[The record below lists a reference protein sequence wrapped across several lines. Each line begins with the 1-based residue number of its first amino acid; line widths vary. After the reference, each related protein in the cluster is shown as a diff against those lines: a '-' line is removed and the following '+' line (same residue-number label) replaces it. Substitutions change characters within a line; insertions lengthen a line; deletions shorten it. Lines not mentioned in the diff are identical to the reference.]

1 MLTKTLAW
9 EVGPLGIRVNA
20 LAPGVIETNF
30 SRHNFVDEDGNVDP
44 DRLAK
49 YRKRFSA
56 MAPLQR
62 VGSAQDV
69 ADSILFLVSE
79 RASFMT
85 GQILRPNGGVAMPW

>member
-1 MLTKTLAW
+1 
-9 EVGPLGIRVNA
+9 VGPLGIRVNA

-44 DRLAK
+44 ERLEK

-56 MAPLQR
+56 MAPLKR

-85 GQILRPNGGVAMPW
+85 GQILRPNGGTAMPW